1 MISLRLQDKE
11 ALALA
16 GAGIFIWIC
25 SIIGMAAPV
34 VNVPDGAPDEFP
46 TTLFDQEDI
55 GAAQFFAVIAF
66 LASMTGMCVS
76 GALAINGLPKIIK
89 GSRSQRYILAA
100 VNIGCWALATL
111 SALIAFASVAG
122 NVGDTLDKNNST
134 WGVGFIFWILVFIGT
149 LVQSLVAVHYFLP
162 PPRCAGF
169 DEADMAQQAE
179 TPKTQISCPPV

>member
-1 MISLRLQDKE
+1 MPISPRMDDKE

-25 SIIGMAAPV
+25 TIIGMAAPFFTE
-34 VNVPDGAPDEFP
+34 PDNAPDNYP
-46 TTLFDQEDI
+46 SSALFELDDV
-55 GAAQFFAVIAF
+55 GAAQFFGVMVF
-66 LASMTGMCVS
+66 MASMTGMVVS

-162 PPRCAGF
+162 PPRGAGF
-169 DEADMAQQAE
+169 GEAQQASPA
-179 TPKTQISCPPV
+179 T